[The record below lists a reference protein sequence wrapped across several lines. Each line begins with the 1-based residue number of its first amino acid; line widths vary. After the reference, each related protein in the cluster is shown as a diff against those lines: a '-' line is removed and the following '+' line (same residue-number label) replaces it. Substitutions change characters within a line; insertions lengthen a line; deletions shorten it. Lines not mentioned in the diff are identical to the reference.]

1 MSAFLPRLLFSALL
15 RPFLR
20 DRLLHVLLILMLL
33 LWLPQPAAVS
43 QFAHWIDW
51 PTIATLAGLLLL
63 TKGVESSGYLS
74 HLGRLIINR
83 LPNERALA
91 LFLVCMSALLS
102 TVLTNDVALF
112 IVVPLTLS
120 LRGMAGLPIG
130 RLVIFEALAV
140 NAGSLLTP
148 IGNPQNILLWQLSGL
163 SFAGFTWQM
172 APLALGCTA
181 LLLLATARAFP
192 KQPIH
197 TQLHDDASGYQPRL
211 LAACALLYVGFVL
224 ALESGHPGWGLAA
237 VVAGVALLRPAL
249 LLAVDWS
256 LIAVFMLMFVDIR
269 LLTQLPLVRHWTDAV
284 AGLDTTGLYLTAL
297 LGSQLISNVPAT
309 ILLVKYSSAYKVL
322 AYAVNAGGFGC
333 VLGSLANLIALR
345 MAGERGIWL
354 QFHLYSLPALL
365 LAGVLGYFL
374 R

>member
-1 MSAFLPRLLFSALL
+1 MSALLPRPLFSDLL

-43 QFAHWIDW
+43 QFSRWIDW

-91 LFLVCMSALLS
+91 LFLVSMSALLS

-112 IVVPLTLS
+112 IVVPLTVS

-148 IGNPQNILLWQLSGL
+148 IGNPQNILLWQLSGQ
-163 SFAGFTWQM
+163 SFTAFTWQM
-172 APLALGCTA
+172 APLALGSMA
-181 LLLLATARAFP
+181 LLLLATALAFP
-192 KQPIH
+192 KQPVH
-197 TQLHDDASGYQPRL
+197 TELHDTAAGYQPRL
-211 LAACALLYVGFVL
+211 LAVCALLYVGFVL
-224 ALESGHPGWGLAA
+224 ALESGHPGWGLVA
-237 VVAGVALLRPAL
+237 VVTGVALLRPAL
-249 LLAVDWS
+249 LLTVDWS

-269 LLTQLPLVRHWTDAV
+269 LLTGLPALRHATDAL
-284 AGLDTTGLYLTAL
+284 AGLGQTGLYLTAL

-322 AYAVNAGGFGC
+322 AYSVNAGGFGC

-365 LAGVLGYFL
+365 LVGVLGYCL
-374 R
+374 L

>member
-1 MSAFLPRLLFSALL
+1 MSAFLPRPLFPALL

-20 DRLLHVLLILMLL
+20 DRLLHVLLLLMLL
-33 LWLPQPAAVS
+33 LWLPQPAASS
-43 QFAHWIDW
+43 QFIHWIDW
-51 PTIATLAGLLLL
+51 PTLTTLSGLLLL
-63 TKGVESSGYLS
+63 TKGVEESGYLG

-83 LPNERALA
+83 LPNQRMLA
-91 LFLVCMSALLS
+91 LFLVAMSALLS

-112 IVVPLTLS
+112 IVVPLTLG

-163 SFAGFTWQM
+163 SFTAFTWQM
-172 APLALGCTA
+172 APLALGSMA
-181 LLLLATARAFP
+181 LLLLATALAFP
-192 KQPIH
+192 GQRLH
-197 TQLHDDASGYQPRL
+197 AELHDDASGYQPQL
-211 LAACALLYVGFVL
+211 LWSCAMLYGGFIVT
-224 ALESGHPGWGLAA
+224 LESGHGLWGLVA
-237 VVAGVALLRPAL
+237 VLAGIALLRPAL

-284 AGLDTTGLYLTAL
+284 AGLSKGGLYLTAL
-297 LGSQLISNVPAT
+297 LASQLISNVPAT

-354 QFHLYSLPALL
+354 RFHLYSLPALL

-374 R
+374 L

>member
-1 MSAFLPRLLFSALL
+1 MSALFPRPLFSGLL

-20 DRLLHVLLILMLL
+20 DRLLHVLLLLMVL
-33 LWLPQPAAVS
+33 LWLPQPQAGR
-43 QFAHWIDW
+43 QFSRWIDW

-91 LFLVCMSALLS
+91 LFLVSMSALLS

-172 APLALGCTA
+172 APLAVGCMA
-181 LLLLATARAFP
+181 LLLLATALAFP
-192 KQPIH
+192 KQPVH
-197 TQLHDDASGYQPRL
+197 TELHDTAAGYQPRL
-211 LAACALLYVGFVL
+211 LAVCALLYVGFVL

-249 LLAVDWS
+249 LLTVDWS

-269 LLTQLPLVRHWTDAV
+269 LLTGLPALRHATDAL
-284 AGLDTTGLYLTAL
+284 AGLGQTGLYLTAL

-345 MAGERGIWL
+345 MADERGIWL

-365 LAGVLGYFL
+365 LAGVLGYVL
-374 R
+374 L

>member
-1 MSAFLPRLLFSALL
+1 MSAPTSPSRLAALFA
-15 RPFLR
+15 PFLH
-20 DRLLHVLLILMLL
+20 DRLLHVLLLLMLL
-33 LWLPQPAAVS
+33 LWLPQPTAAS
-43 QFAHWIDW
+43 QFGHWIDW
-51 PTIATLAGLLLL
+51 PTITTLSGLLLL
-63 TKGVESSGYLS
+63 TKGVEDSGYLS

-83 LPNERALA
+83 LARERSLA
-91 LFLVCMSALLS
+91 LFLVGMSALLS

-163 SFAGFTWQM
+163 SFTAFTWQM
-172 APLALGCTA
+172 APLALGSMA
-181 LLLLATARAFP
+181 LLLLATALAFP
-192 KQPIH
+192 GQRIH
-197 TQLHDDASGYQPRL
+197 AELHDDATGYQPGL
-211 LAACALLYVGFVL
+211 LWSCTLLYVGFIV
-224 ALESGHPGWGLAA
+224 ALESGHALWGLAA
-237 VVAGVALLRPAL
+237 VLAGIALLRPAL
-249 LLAVDWS
+249 LVAVDWS

-284 AGLDTTGLYLTAL
+284 AGLSKGGLYLTAL

-354 QFHLYSLPALL
+354 RFHLYSLPALL

-374 R
+374 L